1 MKYKIT
7 NCNRFLKLAGLYP
20 SEEKIVSEL
29 SDSLIYLYKKDQISI
44 TKIEDKKIPTKS
56 KAKDCEVMNTDGRSN
71 NPEELC

>member
-1 MKYKIT
+1 M
-7 NCNRFLKLAGLYP
+7 
-20 SEEKIVSEL
+20 SEL

-56 KAKDCEVMNTDGRSN
+56 KVKDCEVMNTDGRSN